1 MKIFFHLFIHLQ
13 IRTPLPYNLSIFQ
26 TKNYMFSL
34 KTKDNPQIIIFDI
47 YLYFVVVIQD
57 LS

>member
-1 MKIFFHLFIHLQ
+1 MKISFHLFIHLQ
-13 IRTPLPYNLSIFQ
+13 IRTPLPYNLNIFQ

-34 KTKDNPQIIIFDI
+34 KTKDNPQIIFLIP